1 MKKNPLLAFKFWNAV
16 NAAVDQTSQ
25 AFDVRYQ
32 DNITLQFSLTGTPTG
47 TLYIQGSDD
56 YFADSQG
63 VVVVPGNWINITS
76 AVIAGAD
83 EVFFDGNQLGA
94 LYIRAFFDST
104 GGAGAVTG
112 TVAGK
117 QV

>member
-1 MKKNPLLAFKFWNAV
+1 MKKTPLLAFKFWDALSS
-16 NAAVDQTSQ
+16 AVDRTSQ
-25 AFDVRYQ
+25 AVDVRYQ
-32 DNITLQFSLTGTPTG
+32 DNITFQFSLTGTPTG
-47 TLYIQGSDD
+47 TIFIQGSDD

-63 VVVVPGNWINITS
+63 VVVNAGNWVNITS

-83 EVFFDGNQLGA
+83 EVFFDGNQLGS
-94 LYIRAFFDST
+94 LYVRAFFDST
-104 GGAGAVTG
+104 GGAGAITG